1 MAKSAT
7 HERREYYRYLPVNPG
22 DACWGVSVTGAGY
35 QPAAPG
41 FDLLPPRR
49 HPPGHFYEWDSG
61 RVLSEYGVVG
71 VAHGEGEFD
80 SHATG
85 LTPLRAGDAVLLFP
99 GVWHRYR
106 PLKRTGWAIHWIHF
120 QGGTPDR
127 LRGDGVVRPER
138 SVFRAALDPAIL
150 RAFADVLDALRA
162 EPPGFVQVAGA
173 KTIEIIA
180 RLLGAAS
187 AGRAVP
193 RLQEVVSRARLRLEQ
208 DPGGLP
214 VVGQLIDEFDVSRTH
229 FFRLFK
235 EETGQTPYKYHLELK
250 IRRAG
255 EMLRD
260 SNLTVKQI
268 SIALGFRNP
277 YHFSRLFRAKT
288 GAAPRTYRSHWRA
301 ISGVASPAGPP

>member
-7 HERREYYRYLPVNPG
+7 HEQREYYRYLPVNPG

-127 LRGDGVVRPER
+127 LRSDGVVRPAR
-138 SVFRAALDPAIL
+138 SVFRA
-150 RAFADVLDALRA
+150 
-162 EPPGFVQVAGA
+162 
-173 KTIEIIA
+173 
-180 RLLGAAS
+180 
-187 AGRAVP
+187 
-193 RLQEVVSRARLRLEQ
+193 
-208 DPGGLP
+208 
-214 VVGQLIDEFDVSRTH
+214 
-229 FFRLFK
+229 
-235 EETGQTPYKYHLELK
+235 
-250 IRRAG
+250 
-255 EMLRD
+255 
-260 SNLTVKQI
+260 
-268 SIALGFRNP
+268 
-277 YHFSRLFRAKT
+277 
-288 GAAPRTYRSHWRA
+288 
-301 ISGVASPAGPP
+301 GPS